1 MRTYLCAMAN
11 RIHILVVVICV
22 IVLFVGMETSIDV
35 LCKLVKQPFKFFYVD
50 LIIIT
55 KVIHNKYNNELMM
68 KLLYSHIDE
77 QPAVS
82 PTPPPS
88 KSKLVIIIVIC

>member
-1 MRTYLCAMAN
+1 
-11 RIHILVVVICV
+11 
-22 IVLFVGMETSIDV
+22 METSIDV

-55 KVIHNKYNNELMM
+55 KVIHSKYNNELMM

-88 KSKLVIIIVIC
+88 TEPKSKLVIIIVIY